1 MELSTI
7 MVGLIAFAFFFY
19 YVATKQYFVRDYYQD
34 MVTTSWPG
42 GVAVPKRPYPASSGS
57 Y

>member
-1 MELSTI
+1 MSAI
-7 MVGLIAFAFFFY
+7 IVGLLAFAFFFY
-19 YVATKQYFVRDYYQD
+19 YIAGKQYLVRDYYQD

-42 GVAVPKRPYPASSGS
+42 GVAVPKRPYGAPSGS

>member
-1 MELSTI
+1 MEISAIIT
-7 MVGLIAFAFFFY
+7 GLLAFAFFFFFIN
-19 YVATKQYFVRDYYQD
+19 TKQYLVRDYYQD

-42 GVAVPKRPYPASSGS
+42 GVAVPQPPASGS